1 MPQGNLAARSVGVV
15 LAGLWSALAVAIAL
29 GYRPGGPVD
38 QVVSLTSFVPWLIA
52 SAAVI
57 WPPFD
62 LDQRVS
68 AAMVWLGIL
77 SALLVAPLLTGVI
90 EVLAAGGRQT
100 LLPSLE
106 TAYAAVAALATTCLY
121 AALGVCRRWLPGASP
136 VSRLRVAG
144 PMAVGLAL
152 IGGTVFGTAALV
164 NEQAL
169 RDRPLPRS
177 AWGPTDPALEPPHCD
192 EPLHIGPGAR
202 VDVSVTATIDF
213 LHAASATI
221 SGLRQGSDEVWTG
234 RREGRF
240 GAGMMSWTRAGEQ
253 AWLTLGTGSPQPQEA
268 GYFALRGTQGATLEG
283 PLVAVIGDE
292 GAFPV
297 AEEVGLDLFDGAT
310 ARHCRRAIDG
320 TLAID
325 AVLALRWLASQP
337 LTMPSDALEAWRGEI
352 DWWVFADGQLG
363 RAVVTVSGYPGDA
376 WPVSGI
382 GATLEATLSARD
394 RDLLHTLPTGPS
406 GA

>member
-1 MPQGNLAARSVGVV
+1 
-15 LAGLWSALAVAIAL
+15 
-29 GYRPGGPVD
+29 
-38 QVVSLTSFVPWLIA
+38 
-52 SAAVI
+52 
-57 WPPFD
+57 
-62 LDQRVS
+62 
-68 AAMVWLGIL
+68 
-77 SALLVAPLLTGVI
+77 
-90 EVLAAGGRQT
+90 
-100 LLPSLE
+100 
-106 TAYAAVAALATTCLY
+106 
-121 AALGVCRRWLPGASP
+121 
-136 VSRLRVAG
+136 
-144 PMAVGLAL
+144 
-152 IGGTVFGTAALV
+152 
-164 NEQAL
+164 
-169 RDRPLPRS
+169 
-177 AWGPTDPALEPPHCD
+177 
-192 EPLHIGPGAR
+192 

-240 GAGMMSWTRAGEQ
+240 GAGMMSWTRTGEQ
-253 AWLTLGTGSPQPQEA
+253 AWLTLGTGSPQTQEA

-283 PLVAVIGDE
+283 PLMAVIGDE

-325 AVLALRWLASQP
+325 AVLAMRWLASQP